1 MSVANEYTKG
11 ASFVEDT
18 KWIREIHKGNTSL
31 LEQVAEKYYDD
42 IYRFCCYQTGSR
54 EDAYDCAQETFI
66 RFIRYVDSYRD
77 KNLKGYLLTIA
88 RNVCRDYFKQAA
100 KEQEFIQGQLEQAAE
115 EKGEART
122 EEPFY
127 HDVLPKALGLLPA
140 LQREALIL
148 YYYDELKIREIA
160 RITETN
166 AATVKSRLHQ
176 GKNKLKKLL
185 EEA

>member
-1 MSVANEYTKG
+1 VD
-11 ASFVEDT
+11 DT
-18 KWIREIHKGNTSL
+18 KLIREIHKGNTSL

-66 RFIRYVDSYRD
+66 RFIRYADSYRD
-77 KNLKGYLLTIA
+77 NNLKGYLLTIA
-88 RNVCRDYFKQAA
+88 RNVCRDYFKCAA
-100 KEQEFIQGQLEQAAE
+100 REQEFINGQMDQVAE
-115 EKGEART
+115 EKGVSWT
-122 EEPFY
+122 EEPYY
-127 HDVLPKALGLLPA
+127 HDTLLKALGLLPA

-176 GKNKLKKLL
+176 GKIKLKKLL